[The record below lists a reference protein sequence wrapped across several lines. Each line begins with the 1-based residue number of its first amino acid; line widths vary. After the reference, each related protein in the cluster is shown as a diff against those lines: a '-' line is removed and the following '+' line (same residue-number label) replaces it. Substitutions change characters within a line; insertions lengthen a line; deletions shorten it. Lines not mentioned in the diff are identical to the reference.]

1 MLGRVSLICLMLP
14 EDRPSS
20 RYGPH
25 SERGRV
31 GSSRLRTS
39 SFKPGGR
46 PAR

>member
-31 GSSRLRTS
+31 MMRQQQV
-39 SFKPGGR
+39 KK
-46 PAR
+46 